1 MHVLIVDDEA
11 DIRTLVSAFLKKEG
25 ITSTCCESCADALI
39 SMKNKSFDHYLFD
52 VHLPDGS
59 GIELVKQV
67 YGLHKKASV
76 ILMSAYDDA
85 MDSINSE
92 SIPVPI
98 FLKKPFSNQQ
108 LLAMLTNTYS

>member
-25 ITSTCCESCADALI
+25 ITSTCCESIADALI
-39 SMKNKSFDHYLFD
+39 SMKNKSFDCFLFD

-59 GIELVKQV
+59 GTELVKHAI
-67 YGLHKKASV
+67 GLNKKSKI

-85 MDSINSE
+85 MDSIDSE